1 MINEGVDRR
10 VKQLEAQAKQYNMP
24 VDLLLKYQ
32 GLESLDQY
40 KELLKPGIIT
50 QIQEEL
56 IFEAIVK
63 QEKLKLTAADYEKY
77 YEQIAKGQRKDVK
90 EIKASYPKDQMKERF
105 LLFKAHD
112 FVLESA
118 VIKK

>member
-1 MINEGVDRR
+1 MKR
-10 VKQLEAQAKQYNMP
+10 VTADACNTTWQFH
-24 VDLLLKYQ
+24 
-32 GLESLDQY
+32 
-40 KELLKPGIIT
+40 ITT

-56 IFEAIVK
+56 IFDAIAK
-63 QEKLKLTAADYEKY
+63 QEKLKLTAADYNKY
-77 YEQIAKGQRKDVK
+77 YEQIAKGQHKDVN
-90 EIKASYPKDQMKERF
+90 EIKEAYPKDQMKERF